1 MRTWVGLL
9 LLAMLPAGV
18 GAELPPARNGF
29 VVIAHRG
36 HHARAHENTLTAL
49 REAADAGADYVE
61 MDVRRTADGHY
72 VLLHDSTVDRTTN
85 GRGSVGRMTLAELRA
100 LEVRDPA
107 RPEVKPDRIPTL
119 PEALAAVKGRI
130 HVYLDFKEGE
140 REEVARLIREAA
152 VTRQVLVYDRPEN
165 VAAWRKAAPELA
177 LIVSPPPELKGP
189 EELVAFARRLG
200 VEALDGSWEFYSRE
214 MVSAAER
221 AGIKVWPD
229 IQAVREDPAYF
240 QKVLER
246 GFTGAQTD
254 HPEELIAWLKKEKR
268 R

>member
-119 PEALAAVKGRI
+119 PEA
-130 HVYLDFKEGE
+130 
-140 REEVARLIREAA
+140 
-152 VTRQVLVYDRPEN
+152 
-165 VAAWRKAAPELA
+165 WRRSKAASMSIWTSNRA
-177 LIVSPPPELKGP
+177 SGRK
-189 EELVAFARRLG
+189 
-200 VEALDGSWEFYSRE
+200 SR
-214 MVSAAER
+214 A
-221 AGIKVWPD
+221 
-229 IQAVREDPAYF
+229 
-240 QKVLER
+240 
-246 GFTGAQTD
+246 
-254 HPEELIAWLKKEKR
+254 
-268 R
+268 

>member
-1 MRTWVGLL
+1 
-9 LLAMLPAGV
+9 
-18 GAELPPARNGF
+18 
-29 VVIAHRG
+29 
-36 HHARAHENTLTAL
+36 
-49 REAADAGADYVE
+49 
-61 MDVRRTADGHY
+61 
-72 VLLHDSTVDRTTN
+72 
-85 GRGSVGRMTLAELRA
+85 MT
-100 LEVRDPA
+100 P
-107 RPEVKPDRIPTL
+107 
-119 PEALAAVKGRI
+119 
-130 HVYLDFKEGE
+130 
-140 REEVARLIREAA
+140 
-152 VTRQVLVYDRPEN
+152 QVLVYDRPEN

-177 LIVSPPPELKGP
+177 LIVSPPPDLKDP

-254 HPEELIAWLKKEKR
+254 YPEELIAWLKKEKR